1 MRTRFGQATLTAAA
15 VLALVFAGGFGGS
28 GWNSMNPVSE
38 ATMTA
43 SPAPKYTCH
52 IQKATYNGW
61 DVTELTN
68 GLISLYIAPEIGG
81 RAIQLELGGKGLFF
95 VNKLLAGKILPPDQ
109 DDVKSGWAN
118 YGGDKVWPAPEGWDN
133 DHEWAS
139 VPYYILDG
147 SRYAFAIVK
156 DTPDEAAVSVTSP
169 KDPRTGVQFVRT
181 FHVYAGTTRVSVDQV
196 MKNISPRQIR
206 WGIWHVLQNDASDM
220 NDPSKPNPSLYM
232 YIPINPHSVFPKGY
246 EIIYGDARHPSYHVV
261 DHGRILR
268 AHYLYMVGKVGV
280 DSNAG
285 WYAVV
290 NGQKNL
296 GYVETFKHFNNVPYP
311 DNASVETWNDGAGT
325 ISRGPFFQVLPD
337 DPAKTP
343 YFLEAEVISPYAT
356 LDPGQ
361 QYEFTVHWSPTSVTN
376 PIVNAVWAGAISRKL
391 SAVVHGSE
399 VTLDGTFGVFVPGDL
414 VATFYSAKGEVVGMQ
429 TLESVDPRHVANLDK
444 TIPLPANTYRVSVF
458 VRDENG
464 GNQGW
469 LGNVI
474 LKPAGVTLPSVY

>member
-1 MRTRFGQATLTAAA
+1 MTQRFGRVALIVAAILTLEFSGIPGRIHSTARRTRNSFAEATL
-15 VLALVFAGGFGGS
+15 
-28 GWNSMNPVSE
+28 M
-38 ATMTA
+38 A
-43 SPAPKYTCH
+43 SPANPYAAR
-52 IQKATYNGW
+52 IEKATYNGW
-61 DVTELTN
+61 NVTKLTN
-68 GLISLYIAPEIGG
+68 GLISLYVAPEIGG

-133 DHEWAS
+133 DSEWAS

-147 SRYAFAIVK
+147 SRFAFAIVK
-156 DTPDEAAVSVTSP
+156 DTPSEVAVSVTSP

-181 FHVYAGTTRVSVDQV
+181 YHVYAGTTRVTVDQV

-206 WGIWHVLQNDASDM
+206 WGIWHVLQNDAADM

-232 YIPINPHSVFPKGY
+232 YIPINPHSIFPKGY
-246 EIIYGDARHPSYHVV
+246 TIVYGDARHPSYHVI
-261 DHGRILR
+261 DGGRMLR
-268 AHYLYMVGKVGV
+268 IHYLYMVGKVAV

-290 NGQKNL
+290 NGQKNI

-311 DNASVETWNDGAGT
+311 DNASVESWNDGAGT
-325 ISRGPFFQVLPD
+325 ISRGPFFQILPD

-343 YFLEAEVISPYAT
+343 YFLEAEVLSPFAT
-356 LDPGQ
+356 LDPGE

-376 PIVNAVWAGAISRKL
+376 PIANAVWAGAVSRPL
-391 SAVVHGSE
+391 SAVVRGSQ
-399 VTLDGTFGVFVPGDL
+399 VTLDGVFGVFVPGQL
-414 VATFYSAKGEVVGMQ
+414 VAHFYSAKGEVIGEQ
-429 TLESVDPRHVANLDK
+429 TLESVDPRHVAALDK
-444 TIPLPANTYRVSVF
+444 TVDLPADTYRVSVF

-464 GNQGW
+464 GNQGY

-474 LKPAGVTLPSVY
+474 LKPAGE